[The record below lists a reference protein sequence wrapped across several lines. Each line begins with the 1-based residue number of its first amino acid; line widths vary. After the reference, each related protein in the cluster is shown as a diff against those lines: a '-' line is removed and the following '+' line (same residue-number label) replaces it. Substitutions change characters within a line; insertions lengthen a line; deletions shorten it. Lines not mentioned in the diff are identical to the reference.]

1 MKITRTSAISGIT
14 RTIELPVTEDQL
26 QVWEK
31 GKHIQFAMPHLSA
44 DQREFIISGVTASE
58 WAEFI
63 TDEDD

>member
-44 DQREFIISGVTASE
+44 DQREFIMSGITLDE
-58 WAEFI
+58 WTDFI
-63 TDEDD
+63 RYEE